1 MLNAL
6 VDPRNPFLVLVWA
19 FGLFLLMHAHQYLG
33 ALLAARADH
42 VSFDSLMSGEHVSP
56 RSLLLRGTVAIVI
69 GIPLIWL
76 CSTLLWNRPA
86 VWMGVSLHWGW
97 LLLGIGLGMVS
108 PLLIVF
114 VLWRMNLA
122 RVLLARLGMGRVELI
137 SAILGTTFL
146 VVFAGV
152 SEEIVFRGMMGLEI
166 SVAWGWP
173 AAILISGAMFG
184 IVHLLA
190 QMKTLTLRKAGAIMV
205 SSLAVSFL
213 FVSLYRFSHSLWLP
227 IGFHIAWN
235 YAHSVLLGLEMN
247 DEAPLASCLQTT
259 LDKRSWITGGN
270 AGMEAS
276 LPSVSW
282 YLLLGLVFTLL
293 R

>member
-1 MLNAL
+1 VVDAI
-6 VDPRNPFLVLVWA
+6 VDPRNPFLVLLWS

-42 VSFDSLMSGEHVSP
+42 VSFDALMSGKHESS
-56 RSLLLRGTVAIVI
+56 RSLLLRGSVAIAA
-69 GIPLIWL
+69 GLPLIWL
-76 CSTLLWNRPA
+76 CSTLLWSRPTA
-86 VWMGVSLHWGW
+86 WMGLGISWGW

-108 PLLIVF
+108 PLLIIA

-122 RVLLARLGMGRVELI
+122 RMPLSRLGLRRAELASAVVGI
-137 SAILGTTFL
+137 SFAA
-146 VVFAGV
+146 VFAGV
-152 SEEIVFRGMMGLEI
+152 SEEIVFRGMMGLELAL
-166 SVAWGWP
+166 AWGWP
-173 AAILISGAMFG
+173 AAILVSGAMFG

-190 QMKTLTLRKAGAIMV
+190 QMKALTLRKGAAIMV
-205 SSLAVSFL
+205 SSIAVSFM
-213 FVSLYRFSHSLWLP
+213 FISLYRFSGSLWLP

-247 DEAPLASCLQTT
+247 GEAPLASCLRTT
-259 LDKRSWITGGN
+259 LDTTSWIAGGE

-276 LPSVSW
+276 LPSVAW
-282 YLLLGLVFTLL
+282 YLLLGLLFTLL